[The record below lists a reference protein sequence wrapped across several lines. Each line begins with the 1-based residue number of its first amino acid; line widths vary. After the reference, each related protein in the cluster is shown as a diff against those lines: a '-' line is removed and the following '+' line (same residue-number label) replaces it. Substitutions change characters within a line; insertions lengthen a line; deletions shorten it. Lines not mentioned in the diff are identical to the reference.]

1 MGSNFSPQIILGPAK
16 KTTVVTTTTT
26 TTTTYAPITLP
37 PLPPQPTL
45 KDPKLYPL
53 LHAPVPRSL
62 RRFPLVFPGGT
73 RAVFHDPGDSDEDT
87 DPQWAG
93 EDVIGG
99 EGWQMMNSS
108 SSNQKKDKEVVVG
121 LNEAIDRFGVRK
133 RVHNDPHSGDVVM
146 EGIDDTA
153 RSPPPRKKARPS
165 DQIVTR
171 SHAAPPSPLP
181 SPQPSP
187 AGQVLWAPNPSTE
200 AQAPSSRSA
209 YTLHLT
215 PPGLQSHY
223 ILTLLR
229 HSPLQ
234 VLRMI
239 HSVLTPT
246 LARDF
251 VGMLPPEL
259 ASNILQFL
267 PPSALFAA
275 ARVSRSWRNLVDSD
289 PVIWMNL
296 LKRTGTWFGGPSEV
310 AFAQRVEE
318 YRARHPPAFR
328 RGSTVSSL
336 PLPHPYKLL
345 FRARHTILSRWT
357 QTTPKR
363 LHFPA
368 HGASVVTCLLFS
380 RRRIISAS
388 DDHSIHVYDPADG
401 RQIRILEGHEGG
413 VWALAVCSRRIV
425 SRNPHASPKYY
436 DLLVSGSTDRTVR
449 IWDLAT
455 GRNTHVFGGH
465 TSTVRC
471 LAVVRPTW
479 IEKDDGSGVKEKWPK
494 RTLIVTGSR
503 DHSLRVWRLPGRGE
517 DEYRCFGADTTED
530 DPAEV
535 GHYYYIEDV
544 RENPYHIR
552 LLEGHTHAVRALAAH
567 GRTLV
572 SGSYDAT
579 VRVWDIITGDCKFT
593 LTGHTQKVYSVV
605 LDSIRNQ
612 VCSGSMDGSV
622 RIWSLKT
629 GQLLHTLIGHTS
641 LVGLLSLSPTTLV
654 SAAADSTLRIWDPTS
669 GSLQHV
675 LSAHTGA
682 ITCFQHDEFKV
693 LSGSDGALKMWDTR
707 DGTVIR
713 DLLTNITGVWQVV
726 FDERFCVAA
735 SNAQEHT
742 FLDVWDFGMEGDDDI
757 EAARVGEEDEE
768 SEDEDDHEDEMM
780 QDAASNNEEEVVSQQ
795 TWSAWEPGTSEDTQN
810 SNAQFETYVGPSQT
824 FAASPTLELPD
835 PTSPSPVPGPSS
847 SSKRG
852 ASSKDKGKG
861 KAVATAPTAPPSHE
875 TPPASTTPQ
884 AMPPGGYSAWA
895 HGAAPGAQSFT
906 AAMAEETPSKSQR
919 STRQRR

>member
-1 MGSNFSPQIILGPAK
+1 MSPP
-16 KTTVVTTTTT
+16 
-26 TTTTYAPITLP
+26 
-37 PLPPQPTL
+37 
-45 KDPKLYPL
+45 
-53 LHAPVPRSL
+53 
-62 RRFPLVFPGGT
+62 
-73 RAVFHDPGDSDEDT
+73 
-87 DPQWAG
+87 
-93 EDVIGG
+93 
-99 EGWQMMNSS
+99 
-108 SSNQKKDKEVVVG
+108 SNQTKDKEVVVG
-121 LNEAIDRFGVRK
+121 LHEAVDRFGLRK
-133 RVHNDPHSGDVVM
+133 RVHSDSGLTSPVDDPHSGDIVM
-146 EGIDDTA
+146 EGIEDTA

-165 DQIVTR
+165 DQIASR

-187 AGQVLWAPNPSTE
+187 GGQVLWAPNPPTE
-200 AQAPSSRSA
+200 AQAPFQPDLSLT
-209 YTLHLT
+209 TLLALPDLVTHYISL

-229 HSPLQ
+229 HSPLP
-234 VLRMI
+234 VLRTI

-259 ASNILQFL
+259 ASYILQFL

-310 AFAQRVEE
+310 AFSQRVDE

-328 RGSTVSSL
+328 RGSIVPTL
-336 PLPHPYKLL
+336 PSPHPYKLL
-345 FRARHTILSRWT
+345 FRARHTILTRWT

-425 SRNPHASPKYY
+425 SRNPNTPPKFY

-471 LAVVRPTW
+471 LAIVRPTW

-535 GHYYYIEDV
+535 CEYYISYDRIV
-544 RENPYHIR
+544 FSKGYLLGGCARESVPHKATR
-552 LLEGHTHAVRALAAH
+552 GTHTCCQ
-567 GRTLV
+567 GI
-572 SGSYDAT
+572 SGSRAYA
-579 VRVWDIITGDCKFT
+579 C
-593 LTGHTQKVYSVV
+593 
-605 LDSIRNQ
+605 
-612 VCSGSMDGSV
+612 
-622 RIWSLKT
+622 
-629 GQLLHTLIGHTS
+629 
-641 LVGLLSLSPTTLV
+641 
-654 SAAADSTLRIWDPTS
+654 
-669 GSLQHV
+669 
-675 LSAHTGA
+675 
-682 ITCFQHDEFKV
+682 
-693 LSGSDGALKMWDTR
+693 
-707 DGTVIR
+707 
-713 DLLTNITGVWQVV
+713 VWQLRCYCSSLGYHHRGVQV
-726 FDERFCVAA
+726 YFD
-735 SNAQEHT
+735 
-742 FLDVWDFGMEGDDDI
+742 
-757 EAARVGEEDEE
+757 
-768 SEDEDDHEDEMM
+768 
-780 QDAASNNEEEVVSQQ
+780 
-795 TWSAWEPGTSEDTQN
+795 
-810 SNAQFETYVGPSQT
+810 
-824 FAASPTLELPD
+824 
-835 PTSPSPVPGPSS
+835 
-847 SSKRG
+847 
-852 ASSKDKGKG
+852 
-861 KAVATAPTAPPSHE
+861 
-875 TPPASTTPQ
+875 
-884 AMPPGGYSAWA
+884 WA
-895 HGAAPGAQSFT
+895 HAKG
-906 AAMAEETPSKSQR
+906 
-919 STRQRR
+919 